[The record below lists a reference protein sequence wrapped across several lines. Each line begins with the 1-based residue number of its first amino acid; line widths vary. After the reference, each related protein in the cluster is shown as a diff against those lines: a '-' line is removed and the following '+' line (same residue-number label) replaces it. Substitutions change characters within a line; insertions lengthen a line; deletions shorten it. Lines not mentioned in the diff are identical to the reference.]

1 MVFDAKTVSM
11 LVKET
16 WRTLYMVGLSSL
28 ISYLIGIPLGVAL
41 VVTDKDGIRPVPLF
55 NKVAGRD
62 CQPAP
67 FGAVYHPVS
76 DGNAADPRDRGKD
89 DRSKCGSCT
98 AGNRGVPVHQP
109 YGRGIIKGN

>member
-41 VVTDKDGIRPVPLF
+41 VVTDK
-55 NKVAGRD
+55 
-62 CQPAP
+62 
-67 FGAVYHPVS
+67 VS

>member
-16 WRTLYMVGLSSL
+16 WRTLYPSGAAVQQSG
-28 ISYLIGIPLGVAL
+28 
-41 VVTDKDGIRPVPLF
+41 
-55 NKVAGRD
+55 GRD